1 VTTVRLPSSFS
12 HMRDDL
18 AGGSAP
24 PPLRVVVM
32 GVAASGKT
40 TVGELLARE
49 LDVEYA
55 DADDFHSAANVAKMS
70 AGIPLTDEDRG
81 PWLDAIGAW
90 LAERAAT
97 GAVVTCSALRRRY
110 RDAIRSSAGDVWFL
124 FCHGTFAL
132 ISARIAHRSQHF
144 MPGSLL
150 KSQFAT
156 LEPPGPDERAVYED
170 VASPPE
176 RIVADFLE
184 QVSGRATGPDR

>member
-1 VTTVRLPSSFS
+1 MTKVRLPSSFS
-12 HMRDDL
+12 PMRDDP
-18 AGGSAP
+18 AGGSTA

-32 GVAASGKT
+32 GVAGSGKT
-40 TVGELLARE
+40 TVGELLARA

-81 PWLDAIGAW
+81 PWLESIGAW

-110 RDAIRSSAGDVWFL
+110 RDAIRSSAGDVWIL
-124 FCHGTFAL
+124 FCHGTFEL
-132 ISARIAHRSQHF
+132 ISARIARRSQHF

-150 KSQFAT
+150 TSQFAT
-156 LEPPGPDERAVYED
+156 LEPPGRDERAVYED
-170 VASPPE
+170 VRQPPE

-184 QVSGRATGPDR
+184 QVSRRTTASGG

>member
-1 VTTVRLPSSFS
+1 MTTVHLRSSFS
-12 HMRDDL
+12 RMRDDP
-18 AGGSAP
+18 ADGSAAS
-24 PPLRVVVM
+24 PLRVVVM

-55 DADDFHSAANVAKMS
+55 DADDFHSAENVAKMS
-70 AGIPLTDEDRG
+70 AGIPLTDTDRG

-110 RDAIRSSAGDVWFL
+110 RDAIRSSADDVWFL

-132 ISARIAHRSQHF
+132 ISARIAQRSEHF

-150 KSQFAT
+150 RSQFAT

-170 VASPPE
+170 VSQPPE
-176 RIVADFLE
+176 QIVADFLE
-184 QVSGRATGPDR
+184 QVSRRATGSGG